1 MVLLDLQKAFDT
13 VDHDILLMKLE
24 AMGLHK
30 SAVDWFDSYLHNRQQ
45 QVELGGT
52 ISNPAEITCGV
63 PQGSILGPLLFLV
76 YVNDIV
82 SAVQCKLLLYADDS
96 ALIVAD
102 KSPEA
107 IQHRLS
113 RELDSI
119 REWLID
125 NKLSLHLG
133 KTESILF
140 ASKKKLTKT
149 KSIKVLCAGNEL
161 ATCSQVKY
169 LGLTLD

>member
-1 MVLLDLQKAFDT
+1 MDYVKLEQDKGNYIGMVMLGLQEVFDT
-13 VDHDILLMKLE
+13 VDVNILLMKLE

-30 SAVDWFDSYLHNRQQ
+30 SAVDWFASYLMNRQQ
-45 QVELGGT
+45 CVELGNK
-52 ISNPAEITCGV
+52 ISDPANITCGV
-63 PQGSILGPLLFLV
+63 PQGSILGPLLFLI

-102 KSPEA
+102 KSPET

-113 RELDSI
+113 REMESI

-133 KTESILF
+133 Q
-140 ASKKKLTKT
+140 
-149 KSIKVLCAGNEL
+149 N
-161 ATCSQVKY
+161 
-169 LGLTLD
+169 